1 MNSTKTTTKA
11 HIYLFVEKNK
21 KKKPLTE
28 KIFYVGSSIHVSQR
42 VEEHIKAYIMT
53 QQNNIDREVYLYL
66 ANTVGIHQ
74 FDVYILDNSVPAE
87 LLKTYERLYYDA
99 LMNLRCNL
107 QNTYKPVPENLEFT
121 KDQTNISQAQR
132 VINEFQAKLQ
142 TNNEMTQ
149 EEVMIND
156 MKKYCIL
163 HFVGKHNS
171 PDQPEITRLKQQV
184 KELKQENKSLKDSNQ
199 LLVSENK
206 LLKDFNECLKRH
218 EEHGQSNMK
227 EDESAKSTN
236 ENDKK
241 EQFKQVIIETT
252 KESSSLKQKES
263 NIISN
268 KDLLQNFVNQSDTN
282 NKDKHKNINKLLKEQ
297 GRKKCH
303 MCDNIYSLT
312 NISKHYK
319 ICPGYSVD
327 QLMKKIEQLE
337 SQSKGMH
344 TRFEYRE

>member
-1 MNSTKTTTKA
+1 MNSTTTKA

-21 KKKPLTE
+21 KNKPLTE

-132 VINEFQAKLQ
+132 VINEFQAKFQ

-171 PDQPEITRLKQQV
+171 PDQPEITRLKQQG
-184 KELKQENKSLKDSNQ
+184 KELKQENKSLKDTNQ

-218 EEHGQSNMK
+218 EEHGQGIQSNDFKKYIAELEMTIDNLENDIINIRK
-227 EDESAKSTN
+227 NN
-236 ENDKK
+236 ENEMKKYIEENKVLKKQLSSSDKK
-241 EQFKQVIIETT
+241 IT
-252 KESSSLKQKES
+252 
-263 NIISN
+263 
-268 KDLLQNFVNQSDTN
+268 LLS
-282 NKDKHKNINKLLKEQ
+282 KNIDPNLSNLDGKTKCHLCNNLFSTPNMARHYKSCKGRLTYNELSKEELIKQLKTMETLLK
-297 GRKKCH
+297 
-303 MCDNIYSLT
+303 NL
-312 NISKHYK
+312 
-319 ICPGYSVD
+319 
-327 QLMKKIEQLE
+327 
-337 SQSKGMH
+337 QSTTM
-344 TRFEYRE
+344 